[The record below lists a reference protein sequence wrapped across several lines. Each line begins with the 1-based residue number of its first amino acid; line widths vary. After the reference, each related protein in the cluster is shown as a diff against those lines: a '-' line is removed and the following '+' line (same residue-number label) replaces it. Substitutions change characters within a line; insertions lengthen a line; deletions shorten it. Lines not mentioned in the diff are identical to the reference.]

1 MHRTLL
7 KITLIIMFTVGF
19 GSTAEENTKEY
30 RDMCGLYNL
39 LVQVVPDPEVTTGAD
54 GTKTTIDKQ
63 LETIMTSIVKLNLT
77 VLQKAMA
84 EVLEA
89 KDQPPTPQTLKE
101 EKAPAKEYYKD
112 IDEDIIAMLIS
123 NYPQTKPGSKEDK
136 TSIQR
141 YNLPLPETR
150 KKALQPA
157 FYKMTQAAMALSS
170 EVKNKVSQIAT
181 LRQEVR
187 NAMARA
193 LYATDSPS
201 TDAVTDPNTR
211 LPDIAAS
218 KFPWTDNSGRD
229 TMCQKAADDG
239 SKAGKSLATDMVCL
253 CVQHDGAT
261 NDFCGSNLG
270 LATTAITGNSA
281 QATAAAAFKQLATSC
296 AAALET
302 SQQKL
307 SEHALTAAVQTI
319 FANLGRNYVEQA
331 SATGAAYSPSNQGML
346 GKYVIGT
353 TTAGACTSAS
363 LNSFGTAG
371 KGVCI
376 GYHDVLKTNKP
387 IPCVKEV
394 NIAVRKLNAV
404 SDLFSQATSTLAQVK
419 MIEQKMEA
427 FLWIGDLLN
436 PMTGT
441 LPQIPTNKQPTV
453 EEQNKCAKLNN
464 NETNCSQILANME
477 IKKMQS

>member
-1 MHRTLL
+1 M
-7 KITLIIMFTVGF
+7 
-19 GSTAEENTKEY
+19 TK
-30 RDMCGLYNL
+30 
-39 LVQVVPDPEVTTGAD
+39 AA
-54 GTKTTIDKQ
+54 I
-63 LETIMTSIVKLNLT
+63 KL
-77 VLQKAMA
+77 
-84 EVLEA
+84 
-89 KDQPPTPQTLKE
+89 
-101 EKAPAKEYYKD
+101 
-112 IDEDIIAMLIS
+112 
-123 NYPQTKPGSKEDK
+123 
-136 TSIQR
+136 
-141 YNLPLPETR
+141 R
-150 KKALQPA
+150 K
-157 FYKMTQAAMALSS
+157 
-170 EVKNKVSQIAT
+170 EVKNKISQVTT
-181 LRQEVR
+181 LRQEAR
-187 NAMARA
+187 DAMARA
-193 LYATDSPS
+193 LYATDNPS
-201 TDAVTDPNTR
+201 TDAVTDPNTK

-218 KFPWTDNSGRD
+218 KFPWKANADRD
-229 TMCQKAADDG
+229 TMCATAADDG
-239 SKAGKSLATDMVCL
+239 SKAGKSLETDMVCL

-296 AAALET
+296 AATLET

-307 SEHALTAAVQTI
+307 LEHALTAAVQTI
-319 FANLGRNYVEQA
+319 FANLGKNYVKQA

-436 PMTGT
+436 PMTRT
-441 LPQIPTNKQPTV
+441 LQQIPTNKQPTV
-453 EEQNKCAKLNN
+453 EEHNKCAKFNS
-464 NETNCSQILANME
+464 NETDCPQIIANMV
-477 IKKMQS
+477 IKKCKAKTLVEAAQGTKEQAGGVK